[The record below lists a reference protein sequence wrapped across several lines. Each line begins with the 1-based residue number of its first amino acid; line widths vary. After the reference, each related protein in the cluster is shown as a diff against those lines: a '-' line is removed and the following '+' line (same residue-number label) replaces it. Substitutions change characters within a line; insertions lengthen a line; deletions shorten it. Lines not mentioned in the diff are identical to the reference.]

1 MSTESICMEVKG
13 LTKSF
18 AERTVVD
25 NLSFSVKR
33 GEVFGLLGHIKN
45 P

>member
-1 MSTESICMEVKG
+1 MEVKG